1 MMKQINLLLGI
12 RFRSL
17 AASLLQRGKNKANGI
32 GAMILLGV
40 LFGFVFVVFGF
51 TFFSFFLVMRE
62 AAAFA
67 GTDTSLYLSLAA
79 ALTLALCLFGSTF
92 TAQSELYQAKD
103 TEFLLSMPLR
113 PGAIF
118 ASRLLLLVILNVL
131 YGSVVALPALIVYC
145 LYDFTVPGLLLF
157 LFFFTLILFVAL
169 AISCLLGWLIALISS
184 RIKRKNLITMLFS
197 IAFFALYMV
206 GVTAMSTFME
216 NIDTNI
222 HGFAQAA
229 GPILAIFTPISA
241 GILGTDLLA
250 SLLFALFSL
259 GAITLV
265 ATLLIRSYL
274 SILTANR
281 GGVQYTYREKK
292 AKQASA
298 FFSLL
303 RRELHGFLGAPMYML
318 NAGLGLI
325 MTPLAAIFLLAY
337 REDLALIAAS
347 PSLAFIVPLFPA
359 LIAGA
364 SIFLTSTVTISAP
377 SLSLEA
383 KTLWMLKT
391 MPLSA
396 RTVLLAKATFQ
407 VLISAPFFLL
417 FSILAAIALSA
428 GPLEI
433 LGLLLLPQLGSAFC
447 AFFGVTMG
455 FLFPKFDWNNPTAV
469 IKSGAALA
477 ITMFGMMIVGLLSN
491 GFLVGLSILGLPVW
505 IAMLLLALALFL
517 GTVGFY
523 AYLSSRAAE
532 RRYARLQN

>member
-1 MMKQINLLLGI
+1 MKQIMLLLGI

-40 LFGFVFVVFGF
+40 LFGFVFLVFGF
-51 TFFSFFLVMRE
+51 SFFSFFLVMRE

-103 TEFLLSMPLR
+103 NEFLLSMPLR

-118 ASRLLLLVILNVL
+118 ASRLLLLVILNIL
-131 YGSVVALPALIVYC
+131 YGSVVALPAFVVYC
-145 LYDFTVPGLLLF
+145 LYDFTVWGVLLF
-157 LFFFTLILFVAL
+157 IFFFTLLLFVAL

-197 IAFFALYMV
+197 IAFFVLYMV

-216 NIDTNI
+216 GIDTNI
-222 HGFAQAA
+222 LGFTQAA
-229 GPILAIFTPISA
+229 SPILAIFTPVSA
-241 GILGTDLLA
+241 GILGTDLFA
-250 SLLFALFSL
+250 PLLFALFSL
-259 GAITLV
+259 GAIALV
-265 ATLLIRSYL
+265 AAVLIRSYI

-292 AKQASA
+292 TKQASA
-298 FFSLL
+298 FFALL

-325 MTPLAAIFLLAY
+325 MIPLAAIFLFAY

-347 PSLAFIVPLFPA
+347 PALAFIAPLFPA
-359 LIAGA
+359 LIAGV
-364 SIFLTSTVTISAP
+364 SIFLSSTITISAP
-377 SLSLEA
+377 SLSLES
-383 KTLWMLKT
+383 KTLWILKT

-407 VLISAPFFLL
+407 ILVSAPFFLL
-417 FSILAAIALSA
+417 FSILAAIAISA
-428 GPLEI
+428 GPIEL

-447 AFFGVTMG
+447 AFFGATMG
-455 FLFPKFDWNNPTAV
+455 FLFPKFDWTNPTAAV
-469 IKSGAALA
+469 KSGAAIV
-477 ITMFGMMIVGLLSN
+477 ITMFGMMIIGLLSN
-491 GFLVGLSILGLPVW
+491 GFLVLLSILGLPVW
-505 IAMLLLALALFL
+505 IGMLLLSLLLFG
-517 GTVGFY
+517 GTAGFY